1 MELNSLMKEINKV
14 EKQTGLLEKDIA
26 YLAQSYITENTN
38 FELPMNDIDC
48 IECEPIIQISYQ
60 DLLERVVRKIKEQS
74 PHNTYIDE
82 RNLMT
87 YIDYYYQFIDS

>member
-1 MELNSLMKEINKV
+1 MELNALMEEINKV
-14 EKQTGLLEKDIA
+14 EKQTNLLEKDIA

-48 IECEPIIQISYQ
+48 ILCEPIVQISYQ
-60 DLLERVVRKIKEQS
+60 ELLERVSRKINEQS
-74 PHNTYIDE
+74 PHTYIDK

-87 YIDYYYQFIDS
+87 YIDYYYQFIES